1 VLTAPNGRLALE
13 MAREHIPDLLV
24 TDLEMPEMNGIE
36 LTQQFLKL
44 QGTGMSPVLIVSA
57 HAGLGQRLAG
67 FEAGAVDYIVK
78 PFAADE
84 LLARVRNQLAL
95 RKLAYKLHES
105 QKLASLGMLSA
116 GLAHEIRNPAN
127 ALVNALRPL
136 LELLPEEER
145 KPESTGAL
153 LAEVALDAASQI
165 RQRCMNIL
173 DYSRSEDVTRRQED
187 IEKLIGRAVRL
198 LNDSLSAV
206 ELRQEVKAPAPVS
219 CAGPLIEQILI
230 NLLDNAA
237 YAAGPGG
244 WVRIAARQDSTNV
257 TIEVGDSGP
266 GVPAHIQDRIFE
278 PFFTTKPAGKGTGLG
293 LAISRRI
300 ALNHGGDLRVVRL
313 DHGTLFRLELPVA

>member
-1 VLTAPNGRLALE
+1 
-13 MAREHIPDLLV
+13 
-24 TDLEMPEMNGIE
+24 MPEMNGIE
-36 LTQQFLKL
+36 LTKNFLQL

-127 ALVNALRPL
+127 ALVNALQPL
-136 LELLPEEER
+136 LDLLPESEK

-153 LAEVALDAASQI
+153 LAEVALDAANQI
-165 RQRCMNIL
+165 RLRCMNIL
-173 DYSRSEDVTRRQED
+173 DYSRSEDVTRRQEQVAV
-187 IEKLIGRAVRL
+187 LIARACRL
-198 LNDSLSAV
+198 LMDQLSTV
-206 ELRQEVKAPAPVS
+206 EVRQEINAPASVL

-244 WVRIAARQDSTNV
+244 WVRISARQDDKRV
-257 TIEVGDSGP
+257 VIDIEDSGP
-266 GVPAHIQDRIFE
+266 GVPAHIQERIFE

-313 DHGTLFRLELPVA
+313 DQGTVFRLELPLG

>member
-1 VLTAPNGRLALE
+1 
-13 MAREHIPDLLV
+13 
-24 TDLEMPEMNGIE
+24 
-36 LTQQFLKL
+36 
-44 QGTGMSPVLIVSA
+44 MSPVLIVSA

-127 ALVNALRPL
+127 ALVNALQPL
-136 LELLPEEER
+136 LDLLPESEK

-153 LAEVALDAASQI
+153 LAEVALDAANQI
-165 RQRCMNIL
+165 RLRCMNIL
-173 DYSRSEDVTRRQED
+173 DYSRSEDVTRRQEQVAV
-187 IEKLIGRAVRL
+187 LIARACRL
-198 LNDSLSAV
+198 LMDQLSTV
-206 ELRQEVKAPAPVS
+206 EVRQEINAPASVL

-244 WVRIAARQDSTNV
+244 WVRISARQDDKRV
-257 TIEVGDSGP
+257 VIDIGDSGP
-266 GVPAHIQDRIFE
+266 GVPAHIQERIFE

-313 DHGTLFRLELPVA
+313 DQGTVFRLELPLG